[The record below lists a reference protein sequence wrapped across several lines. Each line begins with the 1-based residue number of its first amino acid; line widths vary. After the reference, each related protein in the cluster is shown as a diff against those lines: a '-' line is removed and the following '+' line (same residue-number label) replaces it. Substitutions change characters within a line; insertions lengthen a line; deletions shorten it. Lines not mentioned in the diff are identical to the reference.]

1 MSEPHASPTQET
13 EPLGIKIKVVVLIAV
28 MFTVLLAVIVF
39 AAQAGV
45 RFAYQQQQEE
55 RWLLPNRELQQLER
69 EQRENINRYG
79 VVNTERGLYSVPIE
93 RAMEAVAEQRQ

>member
-1 MSEPHASPTQET
+1 MGETQET
-13 EPLGIKIKVVVLIAV
+13 EPLGIKIKVVVLIAL
-28 MFTVLLAVIVF
+28 MFVILLSVIVF

-69 EQRENINRYG
+69 EQMENINRYG
-79 VVNTERGLYSVPIE
+79 VVNAERGLYSVPIE

>member
-1 MSEPHASPTQET
+1 MGETQET
-13 EPLGIKIKVVVLIAV
+13 EPLGIKIKVVVLIAL
-28 MFTVLLAVIVF
+28 MFVILLSVIVF

-69 EQRENINRYG
+69 EQMENINRYG
-79 VVNTERGLYSVPIE
+79 VVNAERGLYAVPIE